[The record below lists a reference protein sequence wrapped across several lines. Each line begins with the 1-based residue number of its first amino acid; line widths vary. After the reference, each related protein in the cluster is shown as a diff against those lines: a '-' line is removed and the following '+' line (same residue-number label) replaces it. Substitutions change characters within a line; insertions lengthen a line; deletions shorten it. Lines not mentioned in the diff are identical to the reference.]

1 MSPMGHGLL
10 DRRDPASVHSTEH
23 CLVGP
28 FSSHAHKKK
37 PRRPALPP
45 SKKRGIAEAMPKWW
59 SPPAANSLC
68 FVLGRGCVRLC
79 SPIPSRRQAG
89 LGWVWCVCGGA
100 GLWWPKSHPQPT
112 TSLTVR
118 EEPQAGAAASKHP
131 QQAEEPSRRCNF
143 TPPRA
148 FGSPS
153 PISSRVRRRT
163 GETPPHTPPH
173 RRHKLAVMVRSAA
186 REILRERSGVRG
198 VEEEPRSPLA
208 VAIGRI
214 VLDVGRRRSKSSS
227 VGGRPP
233 APSHRVVRVW
243 IVGDGVN
250 RREGASHMV
259 LCVAHREKTRSAR
272 GSHSAGR
279 TGP

>member
-23 CLVGP
+23 CLVRI
-28 FSSHAHKKK
+28 FSSHAHGKKK
-37 PRRPALPP
+37 PRPPALPP

-112 TSLTVR
+112 TSLPVR

-131 QQAEEPSRRCNF
+131 QQAEEASRRCNF
-143 TPPRA
+143 T
-148 FGSPS
+148 SPS
-153 PISSRVRRRT
+153 SLWLSISHLISCAH
-163 GETPPHTPPH
+163 E
-173 RRHKLAVMVRSAA
+173 
-186 REILRERSGVRG
+186 
-198 VEEEPRSPLA
+198 
-208 VAIGRI
+208 
-214 VLDVGRRRSKSSS
+214 
-227 VGGRPP
+227 
-233 APSHRVVRVW
+233 
-243 IVGDGVN
+243 N
-250 RREGASHMV
+250 RRN
-259 LCVAHREKTRSAR
+259 TTP
-272 GSHSAGR
+272 HSSTPQTQAGR
-279 TGP
+279 DGAQRNEGDFERKERCERG